1 MLHALHPDTVKR
13 WHREGFRRYW
23 LWKRRRQRVGR
34 PPVNREIRSLI
45 HETQFANIV
54 ESDEVTG
61 QQIDASTAM
70 CPCQLQANAGEAAL
84 PTELFFA
91 RGLYRDAEAMPRRR
105 TLHSII
111 S

>member
-1 MLHALHPDTVKR
+1 MDNTRQIGQVIA
-13 WHREGFRRYW
+13 EGMDSGLASDLFH
-23 LWKRRRQRVGR
+23 
-34 PPVNREIRSLI
+34 S
-45 HETQFANIV
+45 IV
-54 ESDEVTG
+54 ESDEVTA
-61 QQIDASTAM
+61 QQFDALTAM

-91 RGLYRDAEAMPRRR
+91 RDLHHDPEAMPRRR